1 VPVVGKGA
9 IVHKAFFKGIVVG
22 SVVSIVVLL
31 AATAMAGTGIGGV
44 FNLGQSNTVNAPST
58 LKGSTSG
65 KNLQL
70 TNTGSG
76 GGLGITVAAGKAP
89 ITVNQSAGKAT
100 NLNADKL
107 DGMTSSSFLTVTGKA
122 ADSDKLDGLDSTD
135 FLPASKLV
143 RFGPTI
149 VQAASGQGEFA
160 TLAVVGELTFF
171 AECIDTGQDQLLI
184 LHLKSSSAHAS
195 FAATAGTTFSS
206 NPNMG
211 ANGLDFLASSNPAH
225 GSPVFLP
232 VTGEA
237 STSDGQE
244 VFFNLYAGQNAQ
256 GASNGQCLFGGAI
269 EIL

>member
-9 IVHKAFFKGIVVG
+9 IVHRAFFKGIVVG

-58 LKGSTSG
+58 LRGSTSG

-70 TNTGSG
+70 TNAGSG

-107 DGMTSSSFLTVTGKA
+107 DGMSSSSFLAITGKA

-135 FLPASKLV
+135 LLPASKLV

-149 VQAASGQGEFA
+149 VQPASGQGEFA
-160 TLAVVGELTFF
+160 TLAVVGDFTFF
-171 AECIDTGQDQLLI
+171 AECIDTGGDQLLI

-195 FAATAGTTFSS
+195 FAATSSS
-206 NPNMG
+206 NPNMA
-211 ANGLDFLASSNPAH
+211 ANGLDFLASSHPAH
-225 GSPVFLP
+225 GTPVFLP

-237 STSDGQE
+237 ATAGGQE